1 MIAGV
6 FDEAS
11 AAVGAAW
18 LVDEATV
25 VGTIAVVGI
34 TAVVVDAATGVEV
47 VDALFLMLM
56 HGR

>member
-1 MIAGV
+1 M
-6 FDEAS
+6 
-11 AAVGAAW
+11 
-18 LVDEATV
+18 VDEATV